1 MASPR
6 TRGDQHSEG
15 GISDRTLGFALDS
28 TQLYWYVLCTISYR
42 HVFTHFMTALP
53 QRDSPRTDAIDVG
66 SRYARSRLAAMVTKL
81 LDHWNLTAVE
91 QSALLGLS
99 TTSRSTLARYREGEP
114 LADSRDLLDRA
125 GHLLGIHKSLRIL
138 FPYDRDLAYGWMTQ
152 FNRRL
157 GARPVDLISE
167 RGFEGLLAVR
177 RYLDFQRG

>member
-1 MASPR
+1 MA
-6 TRGDQHSEG
+6 
-15 GISDRTLGFALDS
+15 
-28 TQLYWYVLCTISYR
+28 
-42 HVFTHFMTALP
+42 ALP
-53 QRDSPRTDAIDVG
+53 QRAIPRSDPVDVG
-66 SRYARSRLAAMVTKL
+66 SRDARARLATMVTRL
-81 LDHWNLTAVE
+81 LERWNLTSVE
-91 QSALLGLS
+91 QAALLGLS
-99 TTSRSTLARYREGEP
+99 TASRSTLARYREGEP

-157 GARPVDLISE
+157 GARPVNLISE

>member
-1 MASPR
+1 MA
-6 TRGDQHSEG
+6 
-15 GISDRTLGFALDS
+15 
-28 TQLYWYVLCTISYR
+28 
-42 HVFTHFMTALP
+42 ALP
-53 QRDSPRTDAIDVG
+53 QRAIPRADTIDVG
-66 SRYARSRLAAMVTKL
+66 SRDARSRLAAMVTKL
-81 LDHWNLTAVE
+81 LDHWNLTAAE